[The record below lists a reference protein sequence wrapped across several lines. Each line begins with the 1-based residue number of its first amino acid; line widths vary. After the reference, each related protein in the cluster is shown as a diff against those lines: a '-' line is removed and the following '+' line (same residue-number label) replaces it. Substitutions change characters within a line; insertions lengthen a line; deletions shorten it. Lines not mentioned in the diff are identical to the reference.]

1 MTQIFLHTSS
11 SIQSAV
17 NRETSYIAERSE
29 SFENIVYDEE
39 YFQQFRD
46 HFLEARANIIE
57 ATLAYSKNVEMDDT
71 YFDITNFDD
80 EKDFA
85 ITLEFPDDHIKQT
98 HQPMLVKMREYL
110 ISYIVYRWLENK
122 IPEIAAVYLNK
133 AEGALSGI
141 KSLCEKRIS
150 PLRRRGMYF

>member
-1 MTQIFLHTSS
+1 MMKRI
-11 SIQSAV
+11 
-17 NRETSYIAERSE
+17 
-29 SFENIVYDEE
+29 
-39 YFQQFRD
+39 
-46 HFLEARANIIE
+46 
-57 ATLAYSKNVEMDDT
+57 
-71 YFDITNFDD
+71 
-80 EKDFA
+80 FA

-141 KSLCEKRIS
+141 KSLCEKRNLSFEKAWYVLLVMAIA
-150 PLRRRGMYF
+150 RTKE